1 MYKVSVI
8 IPVYNVEKQIERC
21 IRSLFE
27 QTLDDIEYIFVDDA
41 SPDDS
46 ISIIKT
52 VLLEYPNR
60 HNSVRFVTHEKNR
73 GLSAAR
79 NSGLEVATG
88 EYIAHCDSDDWVD
101 CNMYNILY
109 EEAMTNRSELVYSDL
124 YLVFKDSMVKYES
137 VKYTSDK
144 VDLLCGYIGSQ
155 WTSLVNML
163 VHKSIYKN
171 NKLKSPE
178 HICYCEDFWLSVR
191 LFYYA
196 QRITKVNE
204 GFYFYDQTNVTSIL
218 HNVKKWRG
226 DDLKCYLETID
237 FFTKEGCIELYKK
250 EMSWRVLNAFH
261 FDMFKPQKHKE
272 ILEIYP
278 ACHKFI
284 LSNPFYTKR
293 QKQLM
298 WMLTHHC
305 RWVVLLFIYFRK
317 FLGRKDIV

>member
-1 MYKVSVI
+1 MPKVSVI
-8 IPVYNVEKQIERC
+8 IPVYNVENYIERC
-21 IRSLFE
+21 ARSLFE
-27 QTLDDIEYIFVDDA
+27 QTLDDIEYIFVDDCT
-41 SPDDS
+41 PDNS
-46 ISIIKT
+46 IDIIKSI
-52 VLLEYPNR
+52 LQEFPNR
-60 HNSVRFVTHEKNR
+60 QAQVTFVKHKKNE
-73 GLSAAR
+73 GLPAAR

-88 EYIAHCDSDDWVD
+88 DYIAHCDSDDWVD
-101 CNMYNILY
+101 NNMYKILY
-109 EEAMTNRSELVYSDL
+109 DEAMVSRSDLVYSDL
-124 YLVFKDSMVKYES
+124 FLVFKDSMVKYES
-137 VKYTSDK
+137 IKYTSNK

-155 WTSLVNML
+155 WTSLVNIL

-171 NKLKSPE
+171 NNLKAPE

-261 FDMFKPQKHKE
+261 FDMFNPKKHKE
-272 ILEIYP
+272 IVNIYP
-278 ACHKFI
+278 KCHKYI
-284 LSNPFYTKR
+284 LSNPFYIKR

-298 WMLTHHC
+298 WLLTHHC
-305 RWVVLLFIYFRK
+305 RWMVLCFLALRK
-317 FLGRKDIV
+317 IIGREDII